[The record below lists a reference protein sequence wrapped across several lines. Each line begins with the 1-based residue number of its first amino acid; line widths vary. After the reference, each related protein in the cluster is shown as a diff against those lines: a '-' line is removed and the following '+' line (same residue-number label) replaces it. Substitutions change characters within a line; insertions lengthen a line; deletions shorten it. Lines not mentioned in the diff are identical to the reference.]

1 MNGKNKNIIVLG
13 AGESGV
19 GAALLAK
26 KYEWNVFVSDGGP
39 IKADYKTELDNNQ
52 IEWEENKHSTDRIF
66 QAELIVKSPG
76 IPETNDLMHALRNKQ
91 LAVLPIDFQLERC
104 HIKLV

>member
-1 MNGKNKNIIVLG
+1 VEGKNKHIVILG

-26 KYEWNVFVSDGGP
+26 KQEWNVFVSDAGK

-52 IEWEENKHSTDRIF
+52 IEWEENTHSTDRIF

-76 IPETNDLMHALRNKQ
+76 IPETTT
-91 LAVLPIDFQLERC
+91 
-104 HIKLV
+104 

>member
-1 MNGKNKNIIVLG
+1 VEGKNKHIVILG

-26 KYEWNVFVSDGGP
+26 KQEWNVFVSDAGK

-52 IEWEENKHSTDRIF
+52 IEW
-66 QAELIVKSPG
+66 
-76 IPETNDLMHALRNKQ
+76 
-91 LAVLPIDFQLERC
+91 
-104 HIKLV
+104 